1 MKLKLFIL
9 TALLPLLIVHFSA
22 QAKKGENGQDGR
34 KVPRSK
40 VNTEKE
46 ARMDKNDDGRVGPK
60 EILKAKTTGYLRNNS
75 EVDTKWEKK
84 ADTNHDGVVDRSE
97 IKDWYDRNDDGKI
110 TPQEA
115 KAALQRQR
123 AKVSNPFERRYDADG
138 NGWISHQER
147 REMVKAKLRLID
159 THGKAKVDTPWER
172 FFDAN
177 NDGVITRNE
186 AVRMREALADLNK

>member
-9 TALLPLLIVHFSA
+9 AALLPLLILHSSV
-22 QAKKGENGQDGR
+22 QAKQGKDDQGGR
-34 KVPRSK
+34 NVPRST
-40 VNTEKE
+40 VDTEKK
-46 ARMDKNDDGRVGPK
+46 AKMDKNDDSRGGPK
-60 EILKAKTTGYLRNNS
+60 EILEAKTAEYLKEDS

-84 ADTNHDGVVDRSE
+84 TDTNDDGVVDRSE
-97 IKDWYDRNDDGKI
+97 IEDRYDRNDDGKI

-115 KAALQRQR
+115 RTALQRQQ

-147 REMVKAKLRLID
+147 REMAKAKLRLID

-172 FFDAN
+172 TFDKN
-177 NDGVITRNE
+177 NDGVINRQE
-186 AVRMREALADLNK
+186 AVLMRNALAQLDK